1 MKAAK
6 RSILI
11 CVLTLILSVSLL
23 AGVTFAWFT
32 DSITNSGNTIQS
44 GELAID
50 ATAYDRVD
58 AAETDGLTV
67 TIGEG
72 NVASGTYYFEADG
85 TSLRNGDPVITE
97 DNWQPGDMNAKL
109 FTVSNEGS
117 IDAVVSLDFFV
128 SGDLAQYLWYD
139 FIAVNPADG
148 SLLGEFLQRYN
159 LNTISD
165 LADSYGEVT
174 LKPEEQV
181 TFLFVYGLPTSAT
194 NEAMNKA
201 VNVNVVV
208 SAKQNVEGA
217 EGPVVVNPGTDL
229 STTTIDSGDTILL
242 SEGDYEVTQPVA
254 IENKDNVVIDGN
266 GATITRSAASGA
278 SIMSAS
284 SKRIATAA
292 DTQTDLANNIINVS
306 GATNVTIRNLTIV
319 GALHHG
325 INIWE
330 CENVV
335 LENVTITNS
344 AAAGITI
351 NASDVTVTN
360 IHTSGNAWGGINV
373 DIGDNSA
380 DGTTI
385 YTKLTVSDI
394 NSTFDEYFPIYAD
407 SAEIADN
414 IETELKNTWNVKWAE
429 HNVYD
434 HNGNARVVWTTDKN
448 VADGDMFVNSSKSFS
463 TAIKNNHN
471 VYLLTDIQSN
481 DASMLK
487 SDYVPGYDRN
497 NKEGVATYYGLN
509 YSGTINLNGYS
520 LNLYSVLTNA
530 PIVIGQTKTLNS
542 VTGES
547 EYSEEPNNVTIKNGT
562 LIAAG
567 LLVLDGATLTIEDV
581 EYNSKLTSLGVQ
593 GKNSTVNVTGS
604 TVTSKDAFVIG
615 TNASAEGEDGTGTHG
630 VIINVTGSTLKSD
643 YIDADSGSV
652 TVFFNVPGNLNIEDS
667 TIYGVQNAV
676 AVRGG
681 TANISNSTLS
691 TPNGVS
697 LDGTDISVGWG
708 SGNALPFGTLLV
720 GNNSESAYQYPSN
733 VTVTNTTITSNNA
746 EVPAI
751 YIWGNATE
759 EIGATVTLDEYT
771 NTNLEGDIAGDPTG
785 KYSCAKVIT
794 TVTTHTGLST
804 AARGGGYV
812 VLANDLNNVSLNIP
826 ISGVDTVVDLNG
838 KTIYMT
844 GYHAIPFYA
853 FRITDG
859 TLKVFN
865 GTIDATRASN
875 RVDGIVAYGNSSLT
889 LSNLTIKSVDGCVMS
904 ENANNEVTIDNC
916 DIESGTYYAVYQNG
930 SESPC
935 EITIKGSTIVG
946 GVYISN
952 ASTAGREKQTL
963 TIENCTILGGDSA
976 SAVGTALE
984 IKHTNATITNT
995 TLIGV
1000 GEIGTREEGSGGCS
1014 NGYALA
1020 VTSNRS
1026 DDYTTGEVVLTD
1038 CTLLYKAT
1046 AESETSEGSV
1056 FVFTIAEGDGNSVM
1070 INGTPATETDSYGA

>member
-58 AAETDGLTV
+58 TEAGGLTV

-72 NVASGTYYFEADG
+72 NVASGTYYFEAEG

-97 DNWQPGDMNAKL
+97 ENWQPGDMNAKL

-148 SLLGEFLQRYN
+148 SLLGEFLQRN
-159 LNTISD
+159 DLNTISD

-229 STTTIDSGDTILL
+229 SETTIDSGDTILL
-242 SEGDYEVTQPVA
+242 SEGDYEVSQPVV
-254 IENKDNVVIDGN
+254 IENKENIVIDGN
-266 GATITRSAASGA
+266 GATIKASSAEGA
-278 SIMSAS
+278 SIMSAT

-306 GATNVTIRNLTIV
+306 GATNVTIRNLTIE

-344 AAAGITI
+344 VATAITI
-351 NASDVTVTN
+351 NGSNVTLNSVT
-360 IHTSGNAWGGINV
+360 TSGSGWGGVNV
-373 DIGDNSA
+373 DLGNS
-380 DGTTI
+380 GSSEI
-385 YTKLTVSDI
+385 TV
-394 NSTFDEYFPIYAD
+394 DENCAFGEYLQIYAD
-407 SAEIADN
+407 DATIADN
-414 IETELKNTWNVKWAE
+414 VTVNAEGYNKYTVTAHDGNTRILWTNDSAVTEGCAFVSTSLRLKNAILANSDIILLNDV
-429 HNVYD
+429 
-434 HNGNARVVWTTDKN
+434 
-448 VADGDMFVNSSKSFS
+448 DGRIDMGKVG
-463 TAIKNNHN
+463 
-471 VYLLTDIQSN
+471 
-481 DASMLK
+481 
-487 SDYVPGYDRN
+487 YVPGYDRN
-497 NKEGVATYYGLN
+497 VTGADTYFVLN

-520 LNLYSVLTNA
+520 LNLRPA
-530 PIVIGQTKTLNS
+530 IGKKPIVIGQNFS
-542 VTGES
+542 SGNYGAV
-547 EYSEEPNNVTIKNGT
+547 NNVTIKNGT
-562 LIAAG
+562 LMADG
-567 LLVLDGATLTIEDV
+567 LLVLDGATLTVEDV
-581 EYNSKLTSLGVQ
+581 EYNSANYTSFGVQ
-593 GKNSTVNVTGS
+593 CKGSTLNIVDSTVI
-604 TVTSKDAFVIG
+604 SKYAYVIG
-615 TNASAEGEDGTGTHG
+615 TNAAQKGEDGTGTHG

-667 TIYGVQNAV
+667 KIYGVQNAV

-697 LDGTDISVGWG
+697 LDGTDISVDWG

-733 VTVTNTTITSNNA
+733 VTVTNTTITSNNS

-759 EIGATVTLDEYT
+759 EIGAYLELDQDTYGKMT
-771 NTNLEGDIAGDPTG
+771 GGIAGDTSSEHGSVKIKLPDG
-785 KYSCAKVIT
+785 IT
-794 TVTTHTGLST
+794 LIDT
-804 AARGGGYV
+804 AAELESAVVKGGHYVLAYGGGYTV
-812 VLANDLNNVSLNIP
+812 TNDLVLNNVTTTLDIPQGVNIVLTDNG
-826 ISGVDTVVDLNG
+826 IFDL
-838 KTIYMT
+838 
-844 GYHAIPFYA
+844 
-853 FRITDG
+853 
-859 TLKVFN
+859 
-865 GTIDATRASN
+865 
-875 RVDGIVAYGNSSLT
+875 
-889 LSNLTIKSVDGCVMS
+889 
-904 ENANNEVTIDNC
+904 EE
-916 DIESGTYYAVYQNG
+916 G
-930 SESPC
+930 SELIINSD
-935 EITIKGSTIVG
+935 G
-946 GVYISN
+946 
-952 ASTAGREKQTL
+952 
-963 TIENCTILGGDSA
+963 TIENDVDETDGSITKLGYIFRLEDNSKLTLLSGNYYAGLTIVQA
-976 SAVGTALE
+976 AGTSEAK
-984 IKHTNATITNT
+984 IY
-995 TLIGV
+995 
-1000 GEIGTREEGSGGCS
+1000 SGNYDVYQYYS
-1014 NGYALA
+1014 NGSQYVLNYIDADKETA
-1020 VTSNRS
+1020 EIIVYGGSFVNFDPSHSTSENPAANFVAEG
-1026 DDYTTGEVVLTD
+1026 YEVIKTTGENETPIYTVVPE
-1038 CTLLYKAT
+1038 AQQ
-1046 AESETSEGSV
+1046 
-1056 FVFTIAEGDGNSVM
+1056 
-1070 INGTPATETDSYGA
+1070 

>member
-72 NVASGTYYFEADG
+72 NVASGTYYFEAEG
-85 TSLRNGDPVITE
+85 ASLRNGDPVITE
-97 DNWQPGDMNAKL
+97 ENWQPGDMNAKL

-128 SGDLAQYLWYD
+128 SGDLAEAMWYD
-139 FIAVNPADG
+139 FIAVDPANG
-148 SLLGEFLQRYN
+148 TILGEFSQRN
-159 LNTISD
+159 DLNTISD

-229 STTTIDSGDTILL
+229 SETTIDSGDTILL
-242 SEGDYEVTQPVA
+242 SEGDYEVSQPVV
-254 IENKDNVVIDGN
+254 IENKENIVIDGN
-266 GATITRSAASGA
+266 GATIKASSAEGA
-278 SIMSAS
+278 SIMSAT
-284 SKRIATAA
+284 SKSIAVAA

-306 GATNVTIRNLTIV
+306 GATNVTIRNLTIE

-344 AAAGITI
+344 VATAITI
-351 NASDVTVTN
+351 NGSNVTLNSVT
-360 IHTSGNAWGGINV
+360 TSGSGWGGVNV
-373 DIGDNSA
+373 DLGNS
-380 DGTTI
+380 GSSEI
-385 YTKLTVSDI
+385 TV
-394 NSTFDEYFPIYAD
+394 DENCAFGEYLQIYAD
-407 SAEIADN
+407 DATIADN
-414 IETELKNTWNVKWAE
+414 VTVNAEGYNKYTVTAHDGNTRILWTNDSAVTEGCAFVSTSLRLKNAILANSDIILLNDV
-429 HNVYD
+429 
-434 HNGNARVVWTTDKN
+434 
-448 VADGDMFVNSSKSFS
+448 DGRIDMGKVG
-463 TAIKNNHN
+463 
-471 VYLLTDIQSN
+471 
-481 DASMLK
+481 
-487 SDYVPGYDRN
+487 YVPGYDRN
-497 NKEGVATYYGLN
+497 VTGADTYFVLN

-520 LNLYSVLTNA
+520 LNLRPA
-530 PIVIGQTKTLNS
+530 IGKKPIVIGQNFS
-542 VTGES
+542 SGNYGAV
-547 EYSEEPNNVTIKNGT
+547 NNVTIKNGT
-562 LIAAG
+562 LMADG
-567 LLVLDGATLTIEDV
+567 LLVLDGATLTVEDV
-581 EYNSKLTSLGVQ
+581 EYNSANYTSFGVQ
-593 GKNSTVNVTGS
+593 CKGSTLNIVDSTVI
-604 TVTSKDAFVIG
+604 SKYAYVIG
-615 TNASAEGEDGTGTHG
+615 TNAAQKGEDGTGTHG

-667 TIYGVQNAV
+667 KIYGVQNAV

-697 LDGTDISVGWG
+697 LDGTDISVDWG

-733 VTVTNTTITSNNA
+733 VTVTNTTITSNNS

-759 EIGATVTLDEYT
+759 EIGAYLELDQDTYGKMT
-771 NTNLEGDIAGDPTG
+771 GGIAGDTSSEHGSVKIKLPDG
-785 KYSCAKVIT
+785 IT
-794 TVTTHTGLST
+794 LIDT
-804 AARGGGYV
+804 AAELESAVVKGGHYVLAYGGGYTV
-812 VLANDLNNVSLNIP
+812 TNDLVLNNVTTTLDIPQGVNIVLTDNG
-826 ISGVDTVVDLNG
+826 IFDL
-838 KTIYMT
+838 
-844 GYHAIPFYA
+844 
-853 FRITDG
+853 
-859 TLKVFN
+859 
-865 GTIDATRASN
+865 
-875 RVDGIVAYGNSSLT
+875 
-889 LSNLTIKSVDGCVMS
+889 
-904 ENANNEVTIDNC
+904 EE
-916 DIESGTYYAVYQNG
+916 G
-930 SESPC
+930 SELIINSD
-935 EITIKGSTIVG
+935 G
-946 GVYISN
+946 
-952 ASTAGREKQTL
+952 
-963 TIENCTILGGDSA
+963 TIENDVDETDGSITKLGYIFRLEDNSKLTLLSGNYYAGLTIVQA
-976 SAVGTALE
+976 AGTSEAK
-984 IKHTNATITNT
+984 IY
-995 TLIGV
+995 
-1000 GEIGTREEGSGGCS
+1000 SGNYDVYQYYS
-1014 NGYALA
+1014 NGSQYVLNYIDADKETA
-1020 VTSNRS
+1020 EIIVYGGSFVNFDPSHSTSENPAANFVAEG
-1026 DDYTTGEVVLTD
+1026 YEVIKTTGENETPIYTVVPE
-1038 CTLLYKAT
+1038 AQQ
-1046 AESETSEGSV
+1046 
-1056 FVFTIAEGDGNSVM
+1056 
-1070 INGTPATETDSYGA
+1070 

>member
-58 AAETDGLTV
+58 TEAGGLTV

-72 NVASGTYYFEADG
+72 NVASGTYYFEAEG

-97 DNWQPGDMNAKL
+97 ENWQPGDMNAKL

-128 SGDLAQYLWYD
+128 SGDLAEAMWYD
-139 FIAVNPADG
+139 FIAVDPADG
-148 SLLGEFLQRYN
+148 SLLGEFLQRN
-159 LNTISD
+159 DLNTISD

-181 TFLFVYGLPTSAT
+181 TFLFVYGMSTDATS
-194 NEAMNKA
+194 EYMNSSVDVK
-201 VNVNVVV
+201 VVIA
-208 SAKQNVEGA
+208 AKQNVEGA
-217 EGPVVVNPGTDL
+217 EGPVSADEVNSVVEAVQNAESNSTVVL
-229 STTTIDSGDTILL
+229 SGS
-242 SEGDYEVTQPVA
+242 DYEVSQPVV
-254 IENKDNVVIDGN
+254 IENKENIVIDGN
-266 GATITRSAASGA
+266 GATIKASSAEGA
-278 SIMSAS
+278 SIMSAT
-284 SKRIATAA
+284 SKSIAVAA

-306 GATNVTIRNLTIV
+306 GATNVTIRNLTIE

-385 YTKLTVSDI
+385 YTKLTVTDTS
-394 NSTFDEYFPIYAD
+394 STFDEYFPIYAD

-414 IETELKNTWNVKWAE
+414 IETELKSTWNVKWAE

-497 NKEGVATYYGLN
+497 EKGVATYRVLN

-520 LNLYSVLTNA
+520 LDLYSVSTDA
-530 PIVIGQTKTLNS
+530 PIVIGQNFS
-542 VTGES
+542 SGNYGAV
-547 EYSEEPNNVTIKNGT
+547 NNVTIKNGT

-676 AVRGG
+676 MVRGG
-681 TANISNSTLS
+681 TAVIKNSTLTTAEQIAAGS
-691 TPNGVS
+691 EDKFTNENWK
-697 LDGTDISVGWG
+697 DGNNVPY
-708 SGNALPFGTLLV
+708 AALLV
-720 GNNSESAYQYPSN
+720 GDRNNTDYNYSAF
-733 VTVTNTTITSNNA
+733 VTLVNTEIKSGNA
-746 EVPAI
+746 EVPTV
-751 YIWGNATE
+751 YIWQDDNKSASLIADYYTQIKSGISGESGISGKPADDSSVFVYLAAE
-759 EIGATVTLDEYT
+759 GEAVVTSFDELKSA
-771 NTNLEGDIAGDPTG
+771 LEKGGD
-785 KYSCAKVIT
+785 
-794 TVTTHTGLST
+794 
-804 AARGGGYV
+804 V
-812 VLANDLNNVSLNIP
+812 VLANEITVTEGDTTLEVKSGDTLRIIGAGIININGTAKLTIVNNGSIIQTMQSEVGYLFRA
-826 ISGVDTVVDLNG
+826 SGNSKLTLNG
-838 KTIYMT
+838 GGEYVAGLTV
-844 GYHAIPFYA
+844 GQAGDNSV
-853 FRITDG
+853 ITVNG
-859 TLKVFN
+859 GSFN
-865 GTIDATRASN
+865 A
-875 RVDGIVAYGNSSLT
+875 L
-889 LSNLTIKSVDGCVMS
+889 
-904 ENANNEVTIDNC
+904 
-916 DIESGTYYAVYQNG
+916 
-930 SESPC
+930 
-935 EITIKGSTIVG
+935 VG
-946 GVYISN
+946 W
-952 ASTAGREKQTL
+952 
-963 TIENCTILGGDSA
+963 SA
-976 SAVGTALE
+976 SEDIPETNWIFNL
-984 IKHTNATITNT
+984 IDDSNATISVTA
-995 TLIGV
+995 
-1000 GEIGTREEGSGGCS
+1000 GTFVNYDPSNSQTENPAANFVAEGYVV
-1014 NGYALA
+1014 NI
-1020 VTSNRS
+1020 
-1026 DDYTTGEVVLTD
+1026 TTGE
-1038 CTLLYKAT
+1038 
-1046 AESETSEGSV
+1046 
-1056 FVFTIAEGDGNSVM
+1056 
-1070 INGTPATETDSYGA
+1070 NGTPIYTVVPEAQQ

>member
-58 AAETDGLTV
+58 TPETDGFTV
-67 TIGEG
+67 TIDGE
-72 NVASGTYYFEADG
+72 NVASGTYYFEAEG

-128 SGDLAQYLWYD
+128 SGDLAEAMWYD
-139 FIAVNPADG
+139 FIAVDPAEG
-148 SLLGEFLQRYN
+148 TILGEFLQRYN

-174 LKPEEQV
+174 LEPEEQV
-181 TFLFVYGLPTSAT
+181 TFLFVYGMSTDATS
-194 NEAMNKA
+194 EYMNSSVDVK
-201 VNVNVVV
+201 VVIA
-208 SAKQNVEGA
+208 AKQNVEGA
-217 EGPVVVNPGTDL
+217 EGPVSADKVNSVVEAVQNAESNSTVVL
-229 STTTIDSGDTILL
+229 SGS
-242 SEGDYEVTQPVA
+242 DYEVSQPVV
-254 IENKDNVVIDGN
+254 IENKENIVIDGN
-266 GATITRSAASGA
+266 GATIKASSAEGA
-278 SIMSAS
+278 SIMSAT
-284 SKRIATAA
+284 SKSFAVAA

-306 GATNVTIRNLTIV
+306 GATNVTIRNLTIE

-385 YTKLTVSDI
+385 YTKLTVTDI

-487 SDYVPGYDRN
+487 VDYVPGYDRN
-497 NKEGVATYYGLN
+497 EKGVATYRVLN

-520 LNLYSVLTNA
+520 LDLYYVSTNA
-530 PIVIGQTKTLNS
+530 PIVIGQNFS
-542 VTGES
+542 SGNYGAV
-547 EYSEEPNNVTIKNGT
+547 NNVTIKNGT

-567 LLVLDGATLTIEDV
+567 LLVLDGATLTVEDV
-581 EYNSKLTSLGVQ
+581 EYNSTLTSFGVQ
-593 GKNSTVNVTGS
+593 CKGSTLNVVDSTVIS
-604 TVTSKDAFVIG
+604 TDAFVIG
-615 TNASAEGEDGTGTHG
+615 TNASEKGKDGTGTHG

-643 YIDADSGSV
+643 FIDKDSGSV

-676 AVRGG
+676 MVRGG
-681 TANISNSTLS
+681 TAVIKNSTLTTAEQIAAGS
-691 TPNGVS
+691 EDKFTNENWK
-697 LDGTDISVGWG
+697 DGNNVPY
-708 SGNALPFGTLLV
+708 AALLV
-720 GNNSESAYQYPSN
+720 GDRNNTDYNYSAF
-733 VTVTNTTITSNNA
+733 VTLVNTEIKSGND
-746 EVPAI
+746 EVPTV
-751 YIWGNATE
+751 YIWQDDNKSASLIADYDTQIKSGISSEGGISGKSADDSSVFVYLAAE
-759 EIGATVTLDEYT
+759 GEAVVTSFDELKSA
-771 NTNLEGDIAGDPTG
+771 LEKGGD
-785 KYSCAKVIT
+785 
-794 TVTTHTGLST
+794 
-804 AARGGGYV
+804 V
-812 VLANDLNNVSLNIP
+812 VLAN
-826 ISGVDTVVDLNG
+826 
-838 KTIYMT
+838 
-844 GYHAIPFYA
+844 
-853 FRITDG
+853 
-859 TLKVFN
+859 
-865 GTIDATRASN
+865 
-875 RVDGIVAYGNSSLT
+875 
-889 LSNLTIKSVDGCVMS
+889 
-904 ENANNEVTIDNC
+904 
-916 DIESGTYYAVYQNG
+916 
-930 SESPC
+930 
-935 EITIKGSTIVG
+935 EITVTEG
-946 GVYISN
+946 
-952 ASTAGREKQTL
+952 A
-963 TIENCTILGGDSA
+963 
-976 SAVGTALE
+976 
-984 IKHTNATITNT
+984 T
-995 TLIGV
+995 TLEVKSGDTLRIIGA
-1000 GEIGTREEGSGGCS
+1000 GII
-1014 NGYALA
+1014 N
-1020 VTSNRS
+1020 
-1026 DDYTTGEVVLTD
+1026 
-1038 CTLLYKAT
+1038 
-1046 AESETSEGSV
+1046 
-1056 FVFTIAEGDGNSVM
+1056 
-1070 INGTPATETDSYGA
+1070 INGTAELTIVNNGRIIQTMQSEVGYLFRASGNSKLTLNGDGEYVAGLTAAQAGDNSVITVNGGTFSAFATWNDAYWILNLIDNSPATISVTAGTFVNYDPSNSKTENPVANFVAEGYTATETTEGDNTIYTVVPEAQQ

>member
-72 NVASGTYYFEADG
+72 NVASGTYYFEAEG
-85 TSLRNGDPVITE
+85 ASLRNGDPVITE
-97 DNWQPGDMNAKL
+97 ENWQPGDMNAKL

-128 SGDLAQYLWYD
+128 SGALAEAMWYD
-139 FIAVNPADG
+139 FIAVDPANG
-148 SLLGEFLQRYN
+148 TILGEFSQRNDLTTLQTLAADREFT
-159 LNTISD
+159 LSPAAD
-165 LADSYGEVT
+165 LEDGEVS
-174 LKPEEQV
+174 QV

-229 STTTIDSGDTILL
+229 SETTIDSGDTILL
-242 SEGDYEVTQPVA
+242 SEGDYEVSQPVV
-254 IENKDNVVIDGN
+254 IENKENIVIDGN
-266 GATITRSAASGA
+266 GATIKASSAEGA
-278 SIMSAS
+278 SIMSAT
-284 SKRIATAA
+284 SKSIAVAA

-306 GATNVTIRNLTIV
+306 GATNVTIRNLTIE

-335 LENVTITNS
+335 IENVTITDS
-344 AAAGITI
+344 VATAITI
-351 NASDVTVTN
+351 NGSNVTLNSVT
-360 IHTSGNAWGGINV
+360 TSGSGWGGVNV
-373 DIGDNSA
+373 DLGNS
-380 DGTTI
+380 GSSEI
-385 YTKLTVSDI
+385 TV
-394 NSTFDEYFPIYAD
+394 DENCAFGEYLQIYAD
-407 SAEIADN
+407 DATIADN
-414 IETELKNTWNVKWAE
+414 VTVNAEGYNKYTVTAHDGNTRILWTNDSAVTEGCAFVSTSLRLKNAILANSDIILLNDV
-429 HNVYD
+429 
-434 HNGNARVVWTTDKN
+434 
-448 VADGDMFVNSSKSFS
+448 DGRIDMFK
-463 TAIKNNHN
+463 A
-471 VYLLTDIQSN
+471 
-481 DASMLK
+481 
-487 SDYVPGYDRN
+487 DYVPGYDRTT
-497 NKEGVATYYGLN
+497 EGADSFFTMN
-509 YSGTINLNGYS
+509 YSGTINLNGYT
-520 LNLYSVLTNA
+520 LDLAVAYTRPL
-530 PIVIGQTKTLNS
+530 VIGQNFS
-542 VTGES
+542 SGNYGAV
-547 EYSEEPNNVTIKNGT
+547 NNVTIKNGT

-567 LLVLDGATLTIEDV
+567 LLVLDGATLTVEDV
-581 EYNSKLTSLGVQ
+581 EYNSTLTSFGVQ
-593 GKNSTVNVTGS
+593 CKGSTLNIVDSTVI
-604 TVTSKDAFVIG
+604 SKYAYVIG

-697 LDGTDISVGWG
+697 LDGTDISVDWG

-733 VTVTNTTITSNNA
+733 VTVTNTTITSNNS

-759 EIGATVTLDEYT
+759 EIGAYLELDQDTYGKMT
-771 NTNLEGDIAGDPTG
+771 GGIAGDTSSEHGSVKIKLPDG
-785 KYSCAKVIT
+785 IT
-794 TVTTHTGLST
+794 LIDT
-804 AARGGGYV
+804 AVELESAVVKGGHYVLAYGGGYTV
-812 VLANDLNNVSLNIP
+812 TNDLVLNNVTTTLDIPQGVNIVLTDNG
-826 ISGVDTVVDLNG
+826 IFDL
-838 KTIYMT
+838 
-844 GYHAIPFYA
+844 
-853 FRITDG
+853 
-859 TLKVFN
+859 
-865 GTIDATRASN
+865 
-875 RVDGIVAYGNSSLT
+875 
-889 LSNLTIKSVDGCVMS
+889 
-904 ENANNEVTIDNC
+904 EE
-916 DIESGTYYAVYQNG
+916 G
-930 SESPC
+930 SELIINSD
-935 EITIKGSTIVG
+935 G
-946 GVYISN
+946 
-952 ASTAGREKQTL
+952 
-963 TIENCTILGGDSA
+963 TIENDVDETDGSITKLGYIFRLEDNSKLTLLSGNYYAGLTIVQA
-976 SAVGTALE
+976 AGTSEAK
-984 IKHTNATITNT
+984 IY
-995 TLIGV
+995 
-1000 GEIGTREEGSGGCS
+1000 SGNYDVYQYYS
-1014 NGYALA
+1014 NGSQYVLNYIDADKETA
-1020 VTSNRS
+1020 EIIVYGGSFVNFDPSHSTSENPAANFVAEG
-1026 DDYTTGEVVLTD
+1026 YEVIKTTGENETPIYTVVPE
-1038 CTLLYKAT
+1038 AQQ
-1046 AESETSEGSV
+1046 
-1056 FVFTIAEGDGNSVM
+1056 
-1070 INGTPATETDSYGA
+1070 